1 MARRIDGD
9 GRGGGVLVGHLR
21 FSAPARELAGS
32 ARTHHRTDA
41 MPRYVA
47 LLRGVSP
54 SNCKM
59 PRLKECFQA
68 AGFDDVRTLLSSGNV
83 VFTTRE
89 SSWEALE
96 RQAEQAMIAS
106 FGHAFPTIIRPSEYL
121 QNLVASNPFAEFA
134 LPPAAKCVV
143 TFLRRAGNPGVEL
156 PIERDGARILK
167 LAGTEVFTAYVPNPK
182 GAVFMTLL
190 ERTFGK
196 DITTRTLDT
205 VKKCAVA

>member
-1 MARRIDGD
+1 
-9 GRGGGVLVGHLR
+9 
-21 FSAPARELAGS
+21 
-32 ARTHHRTDA
+32 
-41 MPRYVA
+41 MPRYAA

-59 PRLKECFQA
+59 PQLKECFQA

-83 VFTTRE
+83 VFTTGE

-96 RQAEQAMIAS
+96 RQAEQAIAAS
-106 FGHAFPTIIRPSEYL
+106 MGHAFPTIIRPTEYL
-121 QNLVASNPFAEFA
+121 QDLVASDPFAEFA
-134 LPPAAKCVV
+134 LPPAAKRVV
-143 TFLRRAGNPGVEL
+143 TFLRRAANPGVQLPLEL
-156 PIERDGARILK
+156 DGARILK
-167 LAGTEVFTAYVPNPK
+167 LAGTEVFTAYEPSPK
-182 GAVFMTLL
+182 GPAFMTLL